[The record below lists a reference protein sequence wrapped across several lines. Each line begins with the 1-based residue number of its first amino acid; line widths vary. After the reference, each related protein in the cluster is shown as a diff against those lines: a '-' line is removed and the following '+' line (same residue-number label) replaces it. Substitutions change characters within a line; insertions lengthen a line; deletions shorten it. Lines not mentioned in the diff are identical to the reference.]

1 MQLKSTSLLLA
12 ALGSA
17 AAQTPPANL
26 PAPYHTPSASN
37 APTVIKRPDGAQL
50 TLPAGFTIE
59 EFAGGFEKPRYMVQG
74 PSGEILISDSV
85 KNGRVYVVESG
96 NRRELLGRLDRPFG
110 LALWKDYLYVAEATS
125 VKRYRYDAKDRT
137 AGPGEMIIPLKEAS
151 DGHWTRTIL
160 FDAKGEKLYLSVG
173 SHHNVTPGGAEYR
186 AAILR
191 FNPDGTGREFV
202 ATGVR
207 NAIGMAWAPGTGTLW
222 ATVQERDGLG
232 DDLVPDF
239 FTAIKEGGYYGWP
252 YAYIGPNEEPR
263 NKGQR
268 PDLVAKTIVPDVLLP
283 AHVAVMDSRFYTATA
298 FPARYRGGAFLA
310 YRGSSNRA
318 DRAGYSVVFVP
329 FRNGKPTGPV
339 EDFLTGFMTSP
350 KSKEVWGRPVGLLVT
365 KDGSLLM
372 SEDGG
377 NKIWRIAYK
386 N

>member
-1 MQLKSTSLLLA
+1 MLFQSTCLLLA
-12 ALGSA
+12 ALGTA
-17 AAQTPPANL
+17 AAQPPARL

-59 EFAGGFEKPRYMVQG
+59 EFASGFEKPRYMIQG
-74 PSGEILISDSV
+74 PSGEILLSDSV
-85 KNGRVYVVESG
+85 KNGRVYRLAG
-96 NRRELLGRLDRPFG
+96 GARKELLSGLDRPYG

-125 VKRYRYDAKDRT
+125 VKRYKYESKAQT
-137 AGPGEMIIPLKEAS
+137 IGAGEEIIPLKDAS

-160 FDAKGEKLYLSVG
+160 FDPKGEKLYLSVG

-191 FNPDGTGREFV
+191 FNPDGSGREAV

-207 NAIGMAWAPGTGTLW
+207 NAIGMDWAPGTKTLW
-222 ATVQERDGLG
+222 AAVQERDGLG

-239 FTAIKEGGYYGWP
+239 FTAIKEGGFYGWP

-283 AHVAVMDSRFYTATA
+283 SHVAVMDSRFYTATA
-298 FPARYRGGAFLA
+298 FPAKYRGGAFLA

-318 DRAGYSVVFVP
+318 SRVGYSVVFVP
-329 FRNGKPTGPV
+329 FKNGKPSGPV
-339 EDFLTGFMTSP
+339 ENFLTGFMTDP
-350 KSKEVWGRPVGLLVT
+350 KSKDVWGRPVGLLVMN
-365 KDGSLLM
+365 DGSMLL

-377 NKIWRIAYK
+377 NKLWRISYK